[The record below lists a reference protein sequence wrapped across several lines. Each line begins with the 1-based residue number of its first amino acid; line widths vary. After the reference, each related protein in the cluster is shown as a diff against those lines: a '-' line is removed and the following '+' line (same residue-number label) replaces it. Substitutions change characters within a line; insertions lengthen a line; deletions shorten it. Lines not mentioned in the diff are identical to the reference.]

1 MTLLGALRPPRPSL
15 PAAPP
20 TGRAGESRADELA
33 WRLVAQLSLNYLGL
47 AVEGG
52 AAEPLRATLE
62 LYADRGDPAL
72 ARHARA
78 IADVAARPVVE
89 RLPIAGP
96 MCFGRGT
103 EVTLEIDES
112 VLAGHS
118 ALLLSALLARLFAR
132 YAAVNAFVR
141 TRTRLLQS
149 HEEVP
154 WPIDARQPQP
164 DLTGRRPA
172 GAGDGLLRAPAPAR
186 SAAAAASAAAA
197 GPTASR
203 RGSARQLRLGFAVR
217 DVAALPARPASA
229 RRRG

>member
-1 MTLLGALRPPRPSL
+1 MQAVTLLGALRPPRPAL

-20 TGRAGESRADELA
+20 AGAGESRADELA

-52 AAEPLRATLE
+52 ALEPLRATLE

-78 IADVAARPVVE
+78 IAGVDGAAGDRAAADRRADVLRPRHRGHAR
-89 RLPIAGP
+89 RST
-96 MCFGRGT
+96 RR
-103 EVTLEIDES
+103 

-141 TRTRLLQS
+141 TRTRLLHS

-154 WPIDARQPQP
+154 WPIT
-164 DLTGRRPA
+164 LGN
-172 GAGDGLLRAPAPAR
+172 R
-186 SAAAAASAAAA
+186 S
-197 GPTASR
+197 
-203 RGSARQLRLGFAVR
+203 LV
-217 DVAALPARPASA
+217 
-229 RRRG
+229 